1 VVEHTGDGWHMHHTA
16 LLPLRS
22 AASQQRTKGMTGV
35 PVHEAF
41 KAIPLFAGLEERAL
55 EALATEARTRT
66 YPKDHVIFWEG
77 DPGEAF
83 YFLVTGA
90 VKVFKWGADGREMV
104 LAWLRAGDF
113 FGEMALFEGR
123 PRSASVVATEV
134 STVVTLP
141 KPAFLTLVQTS
152 GVLLHTCLTVLC
164 RRVRDADERLT
175 DLALL
180 EVDQRIAKALLRM
193 GKTVGVPGEAG
204 ALVIAKRPTHQ
215 ELANLVWAS
224 RETVTRV
231 LNTLEREGYISLRGR
246 TIVLCKAFL
255 ERLGRV

>member
-1 VVEHTGDGWHMHHTA
+1 MPTT
-16 LLPLRS
+16 LRS
-22 AASQQRTKGMTGV
+22 PPRSVASQQRMKGMTGA

-41 KAIPLFAGLEERAL
+41 KAIPLFAGLEGRAL
-55 EALATEARTRT
+55 EALAAAACTRT
-66 YPKDHVIFWEG
+66 YPKGQVIFWEG

-83 YFLVTGA
+83 YLLMAGE
-90 VKVFKWGADGREMV
+90 VKVFRWGADGREVV
-104 LAWLRAGDF
+104 LAWLRAGDC

-123 PRSASVVATEV
+123 PRSANVRATAA

-152 GVLLHTCLTVLC
+152 DAFLRQCLTVLC

-180 EVDQRIAKALLRM
+180 EVDQCIAKALLRM
-193 GKTVGVPGEAG
+193 GKTVGVPGQAG
-204 ALVIAKRPTHQ
+204 ALVTAKRPTHQ
-215 ELANLVWAS
+215 ELANLVGAS
-224 RETVTRV
+224 RKTVTRV
-231 LNTLEREGYISLRGR
+231 FNTLEREGYISLRGR

-255 ERLGRV
+255 ERLARV